1 MAEQSR
7 DEPLE
12 IVERG
17 PSDSWWSWTAW
28 ALVYL
33 GVAGALV
40 ALFIRFTASAAWA
53 IGLVLFMLGYMT
65 IVGRWAS
72 GDINRRE

>member
-1 MAEQSR
+1 MEIAERQSA
-7 DEPLE
+7 
-12 IVERG
+12 
-17 PSDSWWSWTAW
+17 DSWWGWTAW

-33 GVAGALV
+33 AAAGALV

-53 IGLVLFMLGYMT
+53 IGLVVFMLGYMT